1 MRRIGTLENEAG
13 LFDLAGSS
21 DPASL
26 RPAACE
32 PVIIGDL
39 VAVIVSDAGAIAAE
53 RRLLRA
59 GSRREFHRILRA

>member
-1 MRRIGTLENEAG
+1 MRTDIQNRDGAL
-13 LFDLAGSS
+13 DLAGST
-21 DPASL
+21 DPVSL

-53 RRLLRA
+53 RRLQRA
-59 GSRREFHRILRA
+59 GSRREFHRISRA